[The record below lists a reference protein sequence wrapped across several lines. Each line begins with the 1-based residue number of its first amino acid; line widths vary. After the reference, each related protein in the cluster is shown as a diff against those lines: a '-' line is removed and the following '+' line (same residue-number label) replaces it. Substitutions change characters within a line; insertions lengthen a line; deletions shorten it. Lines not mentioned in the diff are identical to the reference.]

1 METVYVN
8 GQPSVVSINVNQPGV
23 VSVNQPSTSVVNVST
38 DFNVNL
44 VDPELTFS
52 PSVNDFHIVGANG
65 LPVNYI
71 ERSFGSSF
79 SDIYLNISN
88 TAYMSGDIVIERK
101 FYSGANESFFEVGTI
116 QEPASGWGDDVIDQ
130 TFSFVTTISSLYSQY
145 DVDYRLKVRYEVGG
159 SELFVY
165 KTINIESR
173 QFARFYSS
181 TNFIHSTVESLFNDQ
196 DANLLFRTGDY
207 DNTLSYKPPINVPY
221 LYILIPS
228 SYNVDE
234 VEAAMSSA
242 EFGISDFTSSLLLF
256 AENNSYL
263 QNTPSGPVVF
273 DYHIYRV
280 NQPFCF
286 DGKRTLRIKL
296 SQ

>member
-52 PSVNDFHIVGANG
+52 PSVNDFYIVGENNS
-65 LPVNYI
+65 PVNFI
-71 ERSFGSSF
+71 ETNNGASF
-79 SDIYLNISN
+79 SEVYLNITN
-88 TAYMSGDIVIERK
+88 TAYMSGDIVVERK
-101 FYSGANESFFEVGTI
+101 FYTPLSSDFIEVGTI
-116 QEPASGWGDDVIDQ
+116 QEPAAGWGDQGIDEA
-130 TFSFVTTISSLYSQY
+130 FSFVTTISSNFSQY
-145 DVDYRLKVRYEVGG
+145 DVDYRVRVRYEVGG
-159 SELFVY
+159 SELFIY
-165 KTINIESR
+165 KTIPIKSK
-173 QFARFYSS
+173 QFVRFYSS
-181 TNFIHSTVESLFNDQ
+181 SNFIYSTTESLFNDQ
-196 DANLLFRTGDY
+196 DATLLFRTGDY
-207 DNTLSYKPPINVPY
+207 DNILSYRPPISVPY
-221 LYILIPS
+221 LYVLVPS
-228 SYNVDE
+228 SYGVE
-234 VEAAMSSA
+234 EAAMSSA
-242 EFGISDFTSSLLLF
+242 DFGISDFTSSLLYIIDS
-256 AENNSYL
+256 SYA

-273 DYHIYRV
+273 DYKIYRV